1 MNLHD
6 TDTTTLQNTGSI
18 GRSVLG
24 YRFIAP
30 YDATLYIGDI
40 KKITDRTKD
49 VTFFAKITDLSHDS
63 NFADTRWD
71 TRVYAE
77 KFYGLG
83 EDVFIGVDAVPLGFV
98 DSKGEFHKPR
108 TIPSKFST
116 VEDPTAED
124 FRFLTEQMGEI
135 EVGSCGAART

>member
-1 MNLHD
+1 MNLRD
-6 TDTTTLQNTGSI
+6 IDRNDPSKYRLI
-18 GRSVLG
+18 GRSVLW

-30 YDATLYIGDI
+30 YDTTLYIGDI
-40 KKITDRTKD
+40 KKITDTTKG

-83 EDVFIGVDAVPLGFV
+83 EDVFFTVDAVPLGFV
-98 DSKGEFHKPR
+98 DNAMANSTSPG
-108 TIPSKFST
+108 PSPPNS
-116 VEDPTAED
+116 P
-124 FRFLTEQMGEI
+124 
-135 EVGSCGAART
+135 